1 MITTPGGVWISV
13 VTIPATT
20 AAETKD
26 STTRLRHIPK
36 THRAAIMA
44 TPYIVYGYINDTTVI
59 PATRASVTGNNG
71 IEANNGGRE
80 RSIV

>member
-1 MITTPGGVWISV
+1 
-13 VTIPATT
+13 
-20 AAETKD
+20 
-26 STTRLRHIPK
+26 
-36 THRAAIMA
+36 MA